1 MKKLTIKSNISVYG
15 SSDELDPD
23 DQKLLAK
30 AHQAAK
36 DAYAPYSNFNVGAAV
51 RLTNGKVFPGS
62 NQENA
67 AYPTCLC
74 AERTAL
80 SVAASRFP
88 KIPVAAMAVTV
99 KTKNPIDRPV
109 SPCGSCRQAILEVEH
124 RYGQDIKIIMQGQT
138 GDIYLCSTIKALL
151 PLSFNGELLP

>member
-1 MKKLTIKSNISVYG
+1 MKKQIITSTLNVYT
-15 SSDELDPD
+15 SPDELSPD
-23 DQKLLAK
+23 DQKLLAE

-51 RLTNGKVFPGS
+51 RLTNGKIFPGS

-80 SVAASRFP
+80 SVAASQFP
-88 KIPVAAMAVTV
+88 KIPVEAVAVTV
-99 KTKNPIDRPV
+99 RTETPIDRPV
-109 SPCGSCRQAILEVEH
+109 SPCGSCRQAIFEVEH

-138 GDIYLCSTIKALL
+138 GDIYTCNSIKELL
-151 PLSFNGELLP
+151 PLNFNGDLLP